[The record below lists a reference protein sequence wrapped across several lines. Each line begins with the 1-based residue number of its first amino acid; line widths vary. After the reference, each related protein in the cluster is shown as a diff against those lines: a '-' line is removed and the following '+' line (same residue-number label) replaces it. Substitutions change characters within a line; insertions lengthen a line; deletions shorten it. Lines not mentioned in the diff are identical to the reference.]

1 MPFRLDS
8 PCWKDGW
15 LKTGVR
21 SGVTGGR
28 ELADDRGEF
37 SDELD
42 SDVGRFGFESLED
55 VEMRPDKP
63 MNSSGRA
70 VEVMMMLV

>member
-1 MPFRLDS
+1 M
-8 PCWKDGW
+8 
-15 LKTGVR
+15 R
-21 SGVTGGR
+21 SGVTGGK

-42 SDVGRFGFESLED
+42 RDVGRFGFESMDE
-55 VEMRPDKP
+55 VEVRPDRA

-70 VEVMMMLV
+70 VEVMMMLVWGVWFR